1 MNIPIFYI
9 PTNIRFSF
17 VIRPRDRNQSPSQFC
32 PQNIYFMYQ
41 PPGKSQSPGL
51 GLLLCSLASG
61 SLTAAASILSNEN
74 KHTLIRLSKTV
85 PACGETTHCAHL
97 VSIDNL
103 QYTIYTVLWTQKCN
117 SKVKIE
123 LTTPRIQCE
132 ALETEPRRPLMRTCR
147 DELCVVDG
155 NGGEYILGILRVIL
169 AFPHSITGK
178 RN

>member
-41 PPGKSQSPGL
+41 PQGKSQSLGL

-61 SLTAAASILSNEN
+61 SLTAAASIPTNEN
-74 KHTLIRLSKTV
+74 KHTLICPSKTV

-103 QYTIYTVLWTQKCN
+103 VYYIYCPVDTKMQLQGQN
-117 SKVKIE
+117 
-123 LTTPRIQCE
+123 
-132 ALETEPRRPLMRTCR
+132 RTHNPAN
-147 DELCVVDG
+147 LVW
-155 NGGEYILGILRVIL
+155 
-169 AFPHSITGK
+169 SS